1 MSSLVKLR
9 VIWIGKTKDAALAHL
24 VTDYLSRIAKFLP
37 IEIVEL
43 KDPRVAEAVRIRA
56 EGEKILNAID
66 TSDRVV
72 VLDPSGKT
80 WTSQNFAAVVSRH
93 MREDPRRLTFV
104 IGGYSGISPEVTKR
118 ADITW
123 SLSPLT
129 FTHDLCKVLLL
140 EQLYRALSIIH
151 RHPYSK

>member
-1 MSSLVKLR
+1 MSSPVKLR

-24 VTDYLSRIAKFLP
+24 VTDYSSRVEKFLP

-43 KDPRVAEAVRIRA
+43 KDPRVAEALRMRS
-56 EGEKILNAID
+56 EGEKILKLLD

-72 VLDPSGKT
+72 GLDPSGKT
-80 WTSQNFAAVVSRH
+80 WTSQDFAAVVARH
-93 MREDPRRLTFV
+93 MREDPRRLTFI
-104 IGGYSGISPEVTKR
+104 IGGYGGLSPEVKKR
-118 ADITW
+118 AEITW
-123 SLSPLT
+123 SLSSLT
-129 FTHDLCKVLLL
+129 FTHDLCRVLLL